1 MSNLAFVMAHG
12 IEPVK
17 YSANVSITPV
27 ADGGYNVEY
36 IPPDGCISLAPPEY
50 VYTLEAAVT
59 LAKQLEYS
67 LRIYNQQ
74 VEQSIQ
80 QGRRKPRSYGR
91 KFYQAI

>member
-27 ADGGYNVEY
+27 ADGGFNVEY
-36 IPPDGCISLAPPEY
+36 TPPDGCIALSPPEY
-50 VYTLEAAVT
+50 VYHYSDAVT
-59 LAKQLEYS
+59 LAKQMDYS
-67 LRIYNQQ
+67 LKLYNQQ
-74 VEQSIQ
+74 VEQSVR

-91 KFYQAI
+91 KFYQTI

>member
-27 ADGGYNVEY
+27 ADGGYEVAY
-36 IPPDGCISLAPPEY
+36 TPPTGSVSLAPPEY
-50 VYTLEAAVT
+50 VYSLEDAVLT
-59 LAKQLEYS
+59 AKHMEYS

-74 VEQSIQ
+74 VEDSAR

>member
-1 MSNLAFVMAHG
+1 MSNLAFA
-12 IEPVK
+12 VK

-74 VEQSIQ
+74 VEQSVR
-80 QGRRKPRSYGR
+80 QGRRNPRSYGR
-91 KFYQAI
+91 KFYRSVPAYTL